1 MKRLILLWVL
11 LLLLCGCSVQE
22 EPVSTT
28 APKDLEV
35 PPSPAV
41 SPLLD
46 ESSPLFQQTGGAV
59 TTYRVDD
66 KAFTALLPMGS
77 GLLAMEEAD
86 FTNLYLLSGGPME
99 VTATATLD
107 GAYSAKDLLQASD
120 RGLALYRAEHRSIL
134 FLDST
139 LKEIRTL
146 QLPANAIGDAAV
158 SPDLNT
164 VYYCTDAGIY
174 AIDLLTGISRLLQ
187 QNNAASAQSITGLLF
202 DGKMLRH
209 QITLADGSTQTHLV
223 SAETGQILYA
233 GDRANDLFTGGEH
246 YFLAVDSE
254 ILTQL
259 VFGSTDGTPG
269 ALWPAE
275 PIKNCIP
282 VPERNAL
289 IALYPTGN
297 ACRLAYYD
305 LTSGKHTADLTL
317 PDIPGIYSLFAGT
330 DGRIWFC
337 TYDEATHSTGIQCW
351 DTTLSPAGDDAVY
364 TGKYYSRENPD
375 TEGFAALDNR
385 LAELETTVGVDI
397 ILGEAAAQVQPWAN
411 SFVTEF
417 LVPMYDA
424 WLPQLETALGKFPAG
439 FLADTV
445 SDGLHIVVV
454 RSIQGLPE
462 NNYTDEVGGFQYW
475 FDGGT
480 YIALSMD
487 EDPAPALYHTLSYL
501 IDTRVMAQTTS
512 YKSWHRYNPENFSY
526 DNSYTANKNRD
537 DWQYLQ
543 DDNRYFIDMFSMS
556 FAIEDRA
563 QIFEYAMIDGNEA
576 YFQSRTMQRKL
587 KAVCDGIRKAYG
599 LTEDERVFPW
609 EQYLPR

>member
-1 MKRLILLWVL
+1 M
-11 LLLLCGCSVQE
+11 
-22 EPVSTT
+22 
-28 APKDLEV
+28 
-35 PPSPAV
+35 
-41 SPLLD
+41 
-46 ESSPLFQQTGGAV
+46 
-59 TTYRVDD
+59 
-66 KAFTALLPMGS
+66 
-77 GLLAMEEAD
+77 
-86 FTNLYLLSGGPME
+86 
-99 VTATATLD
+99 
-107 GAYSAKDLLQASD
+107 
-120 RGLALYRAEHRSIL
+120 
-134 FLDST
+134 
-139 LKEIRTL
+139 
-146 QLPANAIGDAAV
+146 GDAAV
-158 SPDLNT
+158 SPDLTT
-164 VYYCTDAGIY
+164 VYYCTAAGIH
-174 AIDLLTGISRLLQ
+174 ATDLLTGITRPLQ
-187 QNNAASAQSITGLLF
+187 QNNADNQALTGLLF

-209 QITLADGSTQTHLV
+209 RINYADGRTETYLV
-223 SAETGQILYA
+223 SSETGQVLYA
-233 GDRANDLFTGGEH
+233 GDRANDLFAGGQH

-259 VFGSTDGTPG
+259 VFGSTDSTPG

-275 PIKNCIP
+275 PIQNCIP

-351 DTTLSPAGDDAVY
+351 DTTLSPAGDDTVY
-364 TGKYYSRENPD
+364 TGKYYSRTNPD

-417 LVPMYDA
+417 LLPMYEA

-501 IDTRVMAQTTS
+501 IDTRVMAQTTA